1 MTEVAAAAMTRDQAE
16 RLTERARLVATTL
29 MEARDKLAGIL
40 REANEGRVWEALDM
54 PNIQA
59 WTEFAFSTTPLAQ
72 LSREDR
78 RVIVKELAAE
88 GYGTR
93 AIAPVVGTSHVT
105 VKNDLDSS
113 VKNFTDERPAP
124 RTVHGR
130 DGITRTFQPRPAP
143 DPVTVDHD
151 TGEIT
156 QTKPNRKPITDTARD
171 IGLDLNA
178 LTDRID
184 RLMSDDRF
192 DRNRD
197 DIAAR
202 LRHHIA
208 TATATLNTLD
218 SKINQGA

>member
-1 MTEVAAAAMTRDQAE
+1 MTEVAVAAMTRDQAE

-124 RTVHGR
+124 RAVHGR
-130 DGITRTFQPRPAP
+130 DGITRTYHPRPAP
-143 DPVTVDHD
+143 EPVTVDHE
-151 TGEIT
+151 TGEVMEDPKPPRRPLPDQFRDASMDLRKIT
-156 QTKPNRKPITDTARD
+156 ERIER
-171 IGLDLNA
+171 
-178 LTDRID
+178 LTE
-184 RLMSDDRF
+184 DDRF
-192 DRNRD
+192 PRNREQ
-197 DIAAR
+197 IALIHQSDLERAAAA
-202 LRHHIA
+202 LA
-208 TATATLNTLD
+208 
-218 SKINQGA
+218 KIVDALTN